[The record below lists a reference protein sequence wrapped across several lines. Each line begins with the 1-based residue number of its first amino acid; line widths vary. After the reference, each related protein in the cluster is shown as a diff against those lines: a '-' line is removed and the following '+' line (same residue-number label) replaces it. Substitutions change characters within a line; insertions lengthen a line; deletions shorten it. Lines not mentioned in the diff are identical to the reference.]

1 MVCEGVR
8 AVFHLAGL
16 PGVRRSWGDRFSD
29 YVACNVLGTQRLLEA
44 CVATDVPRLV
54 FASSSSVYGPGT
66 GKPSQEG
73 DLPLPLSPYG
83 VSKLAAE
90 RLCLAYAS
98 QRGAATSVV
107 ALWYFTV
114 YGPRQRPDMAFS
126 RIMRAALSAGRCRCT
141 RRVPSAATSP
151 TSPTRLPR
159 PGPPR
164 RLPAGV
170 HRPPRLRHPRTARRP
185 APLRLLARRHRRR
198 GTLRP
203 ARPALTFAA
212 PQKPGR
218 PPGCRGTGS
227 QPGSAEMLRPRPHAA
242 PPSGKPGW
250 GQNTFESI
258 RPAAARWGQNIF

>member
-1 MVCEGVR
+1 MERALITGVAGFIGSHLAAELLCRGWAVTGLDVRSPASDPVAAENLGELTGDPRFQFVAGDVTGGDLAMVCEGVR

-107 ALWYFTV
+107 ALRYFNDLHHLQGHVGNPAHADRADDHRAGCPVVLTCEYT
-114 YGPRQRPDMAFS
+114 YG
-126 RIMRAALSAGRCRCT
+126 
-141 RRVPSAATSP
+141 VP
-151 TSPTRLPR
+151 
-159 PGPPR
+159 G
-164 RLPAGV
+164 
-170 HRPPRLRHPRTARRP
+170 RRP
-185 APLRLLARRHRRR
+185 ARLGSGSPRLVSALSETWRLLPVVSGPRAESV
-198 GTLRP
+198 LMPVAYWFRP
-203 ARPALTFAA
+203 
-212 PQKPGR
+212 
-218 PPGCRGTGS
+218 
-227 QPGSAEMLRPRPHAA
+227 
-242 PPSGKPGW
+242 
-250 GQNTFESI
+250 I
-258 RPAAARWGQNIF
+258 